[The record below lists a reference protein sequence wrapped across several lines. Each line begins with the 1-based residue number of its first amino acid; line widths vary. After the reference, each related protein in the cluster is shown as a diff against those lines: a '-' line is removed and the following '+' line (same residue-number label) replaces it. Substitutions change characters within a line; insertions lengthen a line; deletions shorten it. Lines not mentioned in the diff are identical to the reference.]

1 MDKETKNMFEAKA
14 LLKAQRT
21 LLTFPEKTYNQFT
34 ISIGWVLQLLQLL
47 LLAFS

>member
-21 LLTFPEKTYNQFT
+21 LLTFPEKTYNQYHDQHWMGPATASASAPGF
-34 ISIGWVLQLLQLL
+34 
-47 LLAFS
+47 